1 MQTKTKILFI
11 VTAMLLALG
20 LATTINVALN
30 FRDYSIKNAVE
41 KAQMTASIVENGL
54 TAHMINNTMDTKSY
68 FLNSISQND
77 DIKSLWLVRSK
88 GVIDQYGAGLNNET
102 VRDSIDEN
110 VLSSGTTIKKIFENT
125 NEILL
130 RVTIPYKA
138 ESKST
143 TVSCLD
149 CHAVQRGDTLG
160 AISME
165 FDITDSRTDGL
176 FTIIKILGI
185 NLIFLF
191 IVLILLNKYLT
202 PYTQLFSNMREGVT
216 KAYRGDF
223 SHKFKIFGVTG
234 EAREL
239 VEQMNSLFEKMQ
251 EAFGNIKVTL
261 STFVSHSQSIAHDP
275 LHETKTII
283 NELADIYKFKKTIEL
298 DISKE
303 IIYNRIINVLK
314 NKYHIHNFALYEV
327 NSTQETRNLVY
338 ITQGKSICFDSA
350 DKDATNC
357 RAYRTK
363 SDVISTDFSELC
375 QACEISDI
383 KYICL
388 PFTINKDSSLVL
400 SITTKDKEELNHINM
415 NIANIRNYFEAA
427 KPVIES
433 RLLMDQLRDT
443 SLRDGMTGLYN
454 RRFLEEFIDT
464 VMSQTQRE
472 DKTYSVLM
480 LDVDFFK
487 IVNDTY
493 GHDVGDKVIV
503 KIGELL
509 HESIRTSD
517 LAIRYGG
524 EEFILMLHNANEEGT
539 LKVAQAIHKKFSQI
553 IFNVADGKTMQKTM
567 SIGISYFP
575 KDADTILKCIKF
587 ADNALYKAKTTGR
600 NKIVSY
606 TKDMLEDENIR

>member
-30 FRDYSIKNAVE
+30 FRDYSIKKALE

-54 TAHMINNTMDTKSY
+54 TAHMINDTMDRKSY
-68 FLNSISQND
+68 FLNSVSQND
-77 DIKSLWLVRSK
+77 DIKSLWLVRSQNL
-88 GVIDQYGAGLNNET
+88 IDQYGTGLNNET
-102 VRDSIDEN
+102 IRDTIDEK
-110 VLSSGTTIKKIFENT
+110 VLSSGTTIQKIYEHT
-125 NEILL
+125 DEIIL

-138 ESKST
+138 ESKT
-143 TVSCLD
+143 TTISCLD
-149 CHAVQRGDTLG
+149 CHSIQRGDTLG

-165 FDITDSRTDGL
+165 FDITSSRTDGL
-176 FTIIKILGI
+176 FTILKILGI
-185 NLIFLF
+185 NLIFLV
-191 IVLILLNKYLT
+191 IVLFLLNKYLT
-202 PYTQLFSNMREGVT
+202 PYTQLFTNMREGVT

-223 SHKFKIFGVTG
+223 LHKFKLFGVTG

-251 EAFGNIKVTL
+251 EAFGNIKITL
-261 STFVSHSQSIAHDP
+261 STFVSYSQSIANDP
-275 LHETKTII
+275 LYETKTII

-303 IIYNRIINVLK
+303 IVYNRIVDVLK
-314 NKYHIHNFALYEV
+314 NKYNIHSFALYEV
-327 NSTQETRNLVY
+327 NSIQEIRKLVY
-338 ITQGKSICFDSA
+338 ITQEQSICFESA
-350 DKDATNC
+350 DKDAINC

-375 QACEISDI
+375 QACETSDI
-383 KYICL
+383 KYVCL
-388 PFTINKDSSLVL
+388 PFTINNDSSLVL
-400 SITTKDKEELNHINM
+400 SITTKDIEELNHINR
-415 NIANIRNYFEAA
+415 NIANIKNYFEAA

-454 RRFLEEFIDT
+454 RRFLEEFIDK

-487 IVNDTY
+487 TVNDTY

-509 HESIRTSD
+509 HENIRTSD

-524 EEFILMLHNANEEGT
+524 EEFILMLHNASEEGT
-539 LKVAQAIHKKFSQI
+539 FKVAQVIHEKFSQI
-553 IFNVADGKTMQKTM
+553 LFDVGDGKTMQKTM

-575 KDADTILKCIKF
+575 KDGDTIWKCIKF